1 LPAEVIDPRNLIVQ
15 ACAQGGEFSQGEFYL
30 TGRGG
35 LPTNPQQ
42 NLEVNTGL
50 TNLGY
55 PGTNSIVSPQSSLN
69 NSPAIA
75 ENTRP
80 IQQQAQTIVEAQGW
94 FRNSHGKIVLT
105 AQASPET
112 GNPAGVNPPTCHDLS
127 KYFSTR
133 PLSGDY
139 SVAQ

>member
-1 LPAEVIDPRNLIVQ
+1 M
-15 ACAQGGEFSQGEFYL
+15 

-55 PGTNSIVSPQSSLN
+55 PGTNSIVSPESSLN

-80 IQQQAQTIVEAQGW
+80 IQPQAQTIVEAQGW
-94 FRNSHGKIVLT
+94 FRNSHGKIILT
-105 AQASPET
+105 AQAAPKT
-112 GNPAGVNPPTCHDLS
+112 ANPGEGNPPTCHDLS
-127 KYFSTR
+127 KYFSIR
-133 PLSGDY
+133 PLSSDY
-139 SVAQ
+139 SVAR

>member
-1 LPAEVIDPRNLIVQ
+1 VIDPRNLIVQ
-15 ACAQGGEFSQGEFYL
+15 ACGQGGEFSQGEFYL

-55 PGTNSIVSPQSSLN
+55 PSTNSIVSPESSLN
-69 NSPAIA
+69 NPPAIA
-75 ENTRP
+75 KNTQLR
-80 IQQQAQTIVEAQGW
+80 QSQSSTIVEAQGW

-112 GNPAGVNPPTCHDLS
+112 ANPGGVNSPTCHDLS

-133 PLSGDY
+133 PVSGNY